1 MKQYRTGIDVG
12 STTVKLV
19 VLDENSDLL
28 YSDYRRHQA
37 KTQATLLAML
47 AKAAEAIGNCMLSV
61 SLTGSGA
68 VALAKALD
76 LPFTQEVVAV
86 ADALSHLAPEAEVA
100 IELGGEDA
108 KLLFLRPTLEA
119 RMNGVCAGGTGA
131 FIDSVHVRSSGP
143 LPRREERK
151 IASAWFPV
159 MKTSMLPVIPGTT
172 GSISNKSRQLSAERD

>member
-1 MKQYRTGIDVG
+1 MKLYRAGIDVG

-19 VLDENSDLL
+19 VLDENGDLL

-68 VALAKALD
+68 VALAKALG
-76 LPFTQEVVAV
+76 LPFVQEVVAV
-86 ADALSHLAPEAEVA
+86 ADALSRLAPEAEVA

-119 RMNGVCAGGTGA
+119 RMNGVCAGGAPGA
-131 FIDSVHVRSSGP
+131 PAP
-143 LPRREERK
+143 LLTRWRLSCIRTPR
-151 IASAWFPV
+151 ASMRRRGRISKSIPLRRAAAC
-159 MKTSMLPVIPGTT
+159 LPKQ
-172 GSISNKSRQLSAERD
+172 ISNR